1 MIKWNVPAALLFKGI
16 VESTPVTHTYNT
28 WDWGHIPQSMSK
40 RPKIWLGFVEHFEKQ
55 QKM

>member
-1 MIKWNVPAALLFKGI
+1 MIKWNVPAALIFKGI